1 MITFILAGRAGDEIC
16 REVGPASCCWEG
28 RGDEADTGEHIKH
41 VSVVELNLVHME
53 IWSQVVLFCELT
65 GVELNL

>member
-1 MITFILAGRAGDEIC
+1 M
-16 REVGPASCCWEG
+16 
-28 RGDEADTGEHIKH
+28 KH
-41 VSVVELNLVHME
+41 VIVVELNLVHME